1 MKKRPRASCRA
12 QGNRALAAAAVLHF
26 LRAHLLG
33 QCTPE
38 AAAPAAAAAA
48 AAAVAAHAVPAVP
61 AWAEAADQPVAPD
74 DSGDDF
80 GEGGLFSDDEA

>member
-33 QCTPE
+33 QRTP
-38 AAAPAAAAAA
+38 AGAAPAAAA
-48 AAAVAAHAVPAVP
+48 AAAVAAHAAPAVP
-61 AWAEAADQPVAPD
+61 ARAEAADQPVVHD
-74 DSGDDF
+74 DAGDGF
-80 GEGGLFSDDEA
+80 GEGGLFSDDEE